1 MLTEPTPGD
10 GRSGEFSAG
19 VRSRKRYPLLLVPAS
34 APGRITHGRR
44 PQWRGPWRPVA
55 ALGGPW
61 PVARPARQIL
71 MADYLSPCQPL
82 TTFRAL
88 YQRRQCSCAR
98 VTERA
103 FSIPEARAIL
113 IYAGGVARNEP
124 FSCSSR
130 LSSPKLFCHVN
141 NALPFFLLAG
151 ESLSRVFESLY
162 PGRAEAAKRQ
172 RPQRGSLRGHVS
184 LRSFSAPR
192 Y

>member
-1 MLTEPTPGD
+1 MGGAANLVRASVRESGTLYCWFQPVRQEESHMG
-10 GRSGEFSAG
+10 GARSGVARG
-19 VRSRKRYPLLLVPAS
+19 
-34 APGRITHGRR
+34 
-44 PQWRGPWRPVA
+44 GPWRPVA
-55 ALGGPW
+55 RGTAGQADSHGRL
-61 PVARPARQIL
+61 PVSLPASN
-71 MADYLSPCQPL
+71 YLSG
-82 TTFRAL
+82 
-88 YQRRQCSCAR
+88 QRRQCSCAR

-151 ESLSRVFESLY
+151 ESLGRVFESLY
-162 PGRAEAAKRQ
+162 PGRAGAEAAKRQ